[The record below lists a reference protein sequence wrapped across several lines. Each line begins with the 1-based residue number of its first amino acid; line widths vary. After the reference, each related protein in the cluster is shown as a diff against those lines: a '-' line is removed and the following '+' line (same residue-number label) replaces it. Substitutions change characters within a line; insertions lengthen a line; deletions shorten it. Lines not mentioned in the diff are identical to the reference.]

1 MRNKIK
7 PLILY
12 PVIGISVL
20 IAIALSIY
28 LSPGGEQQQVAVDP
42 EPIPVE
48 EVVVLDEYG
57 LPQED
62 YIVQTGVVKS
72 RQTLSHILAGFEF
85 TPQTIDGIVKQ
96 VREVF
101 DPRRVRA
108 GNQYHGYYT
117 NDSLNALQYLVY
129 EVSPL
134 DFIVLDFADSL
145 KVLRGEKPV
154 TSVEKTASGIIESS
168 LWNVLIENDLSPE
181 LVLRL
186 SEVLAWEVDF
196 YRIQKGDRFKVI
208 YQQDYVGDQPYGIS
222 KIDAVYFQHHGRD
235 VYGFQFEHDTI
246 NGFYNPEGANLRKV
260 FLKAPLEFG
269 RISSRYSTSRMHPV
283 LKHRRPHYGTD
294 YAAPTGTPILA
305 VGDGTIT
312 QTSYTSGNGNFVRI
326 RHNSVYETQY
336 LHMSRF
342 AKGMK
347 PGVRVMQGD
356 VIGYVGATGLATG
369 PHVCFRFWKNGKQ
382 VDHLREE
389 FPSANPL
396 PEDYYQVFFPLR
408 DQLMEQLEAIDFP
421 APEELP
427 V

>member
-1 MRNKIK
+1 
-7 PLILY
+7 
-12 PVIGISVL
+12 
-20 IAIALSIY
+20 
-28 LSPGGEQQQVAVDP
+28 
-42 EPIPVE
+42 
-48 EVVVLDEYG
+48 
-57 LPQED
+57 
-62 YIVQTGVVKS
+62 
-72 RQTLSHILAGFEF
+72 
-85 TPQTIDGIVKQ
+85 
-96 VREVF
+96 
-101 DPRRVRA
+101 
-108 GNQYHGYYT
+108 
-117 NDSLNALQYLVY
+117 
-129 EVSPL
+129 
-134 DFIVLDFADSL
+134 
-145 KVLRGEKPV
+145 
-154 TSVEKTASGIIESS
+154 
-168 LWNVLIENDLSPE
+168 NVLIENNLSPE

-269 RISSRYSTSRMHPV
+269 RISSRYSTSRFHPV
-283 LKHRRPHYGTD
+283 LKQRRPHYGTD

-312 QTSYTSGNGNFVRI
+312 QTSYTSGNGNYVRI

-396 PEDYYQVFFPLR
+396 HEDYYQVFFPLR
-408 DQLMEQLEAIDFP
+408 DQLMLQLEAIDFP